1 MRELRRQSALVLLAL
16 LAAAALAPAQD
27 SLMPKGPLV
36 TATPPQPVTVAPGGS
51 ARVELRFRVSPGY
64 HINSNKPHSEFL
76 IPTRLKLS
84 PPASLAPGA
93 VVYPEGKD
101 LSFAFSPKEKLNVY
115 AGEFIVRAELNALKS
130 APVGTYKV
138 AGELR
143 YQACNDRACFP
154 PAKLP
159 VEVEVT
165 VRKPRS

>member
-1 MRELRRQSALVLLAL
+1 MTRLRFQSVLALLTL
-16 LAAAALAPAQD
+16 LAAALAQD
-27 SLMPKGPLV
+27 GLVPKGPIV
-36 TATPPQPVTVAPGGS
+36 TAMPADAVAVAPGGS

-64 HINSNKPHSEFL
+64 HINSNQPHSEFL

-115 AGEFIVRAELNALKS
+115 TGDFIVRAELRALAS
-130 APVGTYKV
+130 APAGSYKV
-138 AGELR
+138 PGELR
-143 YQACNDRACFP
+143 FQACNDRACFP

-159 VEVEVT
+159 VEFEVT